1 MTAAAP
7 LSVLHPTLPT
17 KNTSIIWGSL
27 HGSAQTLAL
36 ARTAQVADAPIVILA
51 SDEQQAF
58 RLEREIQ
65 YFLAKDGAPVVH
77 FQDLETLPYDLFS
90 PHQEIISARLSAMQ
104 KMATLKR
111 GVIVVTV
118 AAMIKR
124 LPPPSFLEGEA
135 FSLKVG
141 DQLDIDAMRTRLERA
156 GYSCLSQVAEH
167 GEFAVRGS
175 LFDLF
180 PMGAKHPYRID
191 LFDDEIESIR
201 TFDAD
206 TQRSL
211 DKVKRIE
218 LLPAREFPFDE
229 NAISQFRTRYREYF
243 AGKTSESQIY
253 RDVSNNQVPGGIEY
267 YLPLFFEKTASF
279 FDYLPAQCHWVSVD
293 DLLLS
298 VEQEQHEITQRFE
311 QRAVDPERPLMKPE
325 DVFLGEQELSD
336 ILDQLPMIKVQQFE
350 HDHSVSQENAGN
362 FASKLPPALSINIRA
377 PEPLQ
382 LFKQFA
388 STHKHRILITCD
400 SSGRREA
407 LTELLKDNNFAIKT
421 VEHWSD
427 FLNGDM
433 PLAITVAPLQEGLML
448 DDPQLIIA
456 TEAQLYGERAK
467 QIRRRKA
474 AKDPAS
480 IIRDLTDLS
489 IGSPVVHEDHGIGRY
504 LGLQTVNVGGTEGEF
519 LLLEYAGDDKL
530 YIPVHALDLI
540 SRYTGANVDS
550 VSLHKLGSGQWER
563 AKHKATEKA
572 FDIAAELLD
581 VQSRRVARQGH
592 AYKIPEAE
600 YQAFCAQ
607 FPFDETDDQIVTIES
622 VLADM
627 RAPTPMDRI
636 VCGDVGFGKT
646 EVAMRAVFAAVQA
659 GKQVAVL
666 VPTTLLAQQHYN
678 NFADRF
684 ADWPIQVAQLSR
696 FRSKK
701 QQDTTLAGMEN
712 GSVDVVIGTHKL
724 LQDGMIFKDLGLI
737 IIDEEQRFGV
747 RHKEALKKLR
757 AEVDLLTL
765 TATPIPRTL
774 NMAMSGLRDM
784 SIIATPPAN
793 RLAVKTFVTE
803 WNDGLIVESCLRELR
818 RGGQVYFLHN
828 KVDTIESTANKIREL
843 LPEAKVDIAHGQMRE
858 SELEQ
863 VMLDFY
869 HRRFNILV
877 CTTIIETGIDFPNA
891 NTIII
896 ERADNFGLSQLHQLR
911 GRVGRSHHKAY
922 CYLLAPPKKTMT
934 KDALKRLEAIESLE
948 DLGAGFALATHD
960 LEIRGAGELLGEGQS
975 GNIHEVGFSL
985 YTDLLERAIK
995 ALKSGNQPELDKPL
1009 DHGAEVDLG
1018 VPALIP
1024 TDYLPDVHTRLV
1036 LYKRIA
1042 SAGSDDA
1049 LKELEVEM
1057 IDRFGLLPD
1066 TSKRLFAITRF
1077 KLQALRIGIRK
1088 ISLSSA
1094 GARINFE
1101 DKPNIDPMLLID
1113 MIQRYPHQYKLEGSQ
1128 VLRVIQEWEDI
1139 DDRLKTVAQLLD
1151 KLETKP
1157 N

>member
-1 MTAAAP
+1 MSDAAY
-7 LSVLHPTLPT
+7 SVLAPELPA
-17 KNTSIIWGSL
+17 NDSPVVWGSL
-27 HGSAQTLAL
+27 YGSAQTLAL
-36 ARTAQVADAPIVILA
+36 ARAAQRADCPLVILA

-65 YFLAKDGAPVVH
+65 YFLAKDGAPVIH

-90 PHQEIISARLSAMQ
+90 PHQEIISARLAAMQ
-104 KMATLKR
+104 RMASINK
-111 GVIVVTV
+111 GVIIVTV

-124 LPPPSFLEGEA
+124 LPPPEFLDGEA

-141 DQLDIDAMRTRLERA
+141 DTLDIEVMRAKLEKA

-167 GEFAVRGS
+167 GEFAVRGA

-191 LFDDEIESIR
+191 LFDDEVESIR

-211 DKVKRIE
+211 DKVKHIE
-218 LLPAREFPFDE
+218 LLPAREFPFDDK
-229 NAISQFRTRYREYF
+229 AISTFRTNYRDYF
-243 AGKTSESQIY
+243 GGNTSESHIY
-253 RDVSNNQVPGGIEY
+253 RDVSNAQVPGGIEY
-267 YLPLFFEKTASF
+267 YLPLFFDRTASF
-279 FDYLPAQCHWVSVD
+279 FDYLPDTCQWVTLD
-293 DLLLS
+293 DITHS
-298 VEQEQHEITQRFE
+298 IEQEQTEIANRFE
-311 QRAVDPERPLMKPE
+311 QRAVDPERPLMRPE
-325 DVFLGEQELSD
+325 DVFLGQEELDRILHQQNMIQVQSFEQQTSGSTD
-336 ILDQLPMIKVQQFE
+336 VC
-350 HDHSVSQENAGN
+350 N
-362 FASKLPPALSINIRA
+362 FASALPPALSINVRA

-382 LFKQFA
+382 LLKQF
-388 STHKHRILITCD
+388 TTVNPHRILITCD

-407 LTELLKDNNFAIKT
+407 LVELLKDNQFKVVTID
-421 VEHWSD
+421 HWSD
-427 FLNGDM
+427 FLNSDT
-433 PLAITVAPLQEGLML
+433 PLAITVAPMQEGLML
-448 DDPQLIIA
+448 NDPQLIIA

-504 LGLQTVNVGGTEGEF
+504 LGLQTIDVGGVEGEF
-519 LLLEYAGDDKL
+519 LLLEYAGEDKL

-540 SRYTGANVDS
+540 SRYTGSNVDT
-550 VSLHKLGSGQWER
+550 VSLHKLGSGAWEKSKR
-563 AKHKATEKA
+563 KATEKA

-581 VQSRRVARQGH
+581 VQSRRSARKGH

-607 FPFDETDDQIVTIES
+607 FPFEETDDQIVTIES

-627 RAPTPMDRI
+627 RAPQPMDRI

-659 GKQVAVL
+659 GKQVAIL

-684 ADWPIQVAQLSR
+684 ADWPIQISQLSR

-701 QQDTTLAGMEN
+701 QQDVTLAGMES
-712 GSVDVVIGTHKL
+712 GGTDVVIGTHKL
-724 LQDGMIFKDLGLI
+724 LQDGMNFKDLGLI
-737 IIDEEQRFGV
+737 VIDEEQRFGV
-747 RHKEALKKLR
+747 RHKESLKKLR
-757 AEVDLLTL
+757 AEVDVLTL

-803 WNDGLIVESCLRELR
+803 WNDGLIVEACLRELR

-828 KVDTIESTANKIREL
+828 KVDTIESTANKLREL
-843 LPEAKVDIAHGQMRE
+843 LPEAGIQVAHGQMRE

-863 VMLDFY
+863 VMLDYY

-985 YTDLLERAIK
+985 YSDLLERAIK
-995 ALKSGNQPELDKPL
+995 ALRSGATPALDQPLN
-1009 DHGAEVDLG
+1009 HGAEVDLG

-1042 SAGSDDA
+1042 SAPTDA
-1049 LKELEVEM
+1049 DLKDLEVEM
-1057 IDRFGLLPD
+1057 IDRFGLMPD
-1066 TSKRLFAITRF
+1066 PAKRLFSITRF
-1077 KLQALRIGIRK
+1077 KQRAQVIGIKK
-1088 ISLSSA
+1088 ISVSGA
-1094 GARINFE
+1094 GARLTFE
-1101 DKPNIDPMLLID
+1101 DKPNIDPMMLIEL
-1113 MIQRYPHQYKLEGSQ
+1113 IQRYPHQYKLDGSQ
-1128 VLRVIQEWEDI
+1128 VLRLIKDWADV

-1151 KLETKP
+1151 KLETSNK
-1157 N
+1157 